1 MKQIKRFITIFFVLI
16 LSLALTTEILAQPV
30 ANIKKYNNSKD
41 ISQIELYP
49 GGMPFGVK
57 IISNGLTVVKFSE
70 NQGKNT
76 SSAYE
81 AGIRVG
87 DIITKVNNSKI
98 CSIEDF
104 VKEVDKNG
112 GNDMKITVTRG
123 KDEMVFTVKPKYSKD
138 DGKYKTGIW
147 VKDSTSGIGTV
158 TFIEPETNVFGG
170 LGHAICDSS
179 TGKIVSMKKG
189 QVLDVSINGVI
200 KGQVG
205 CAGELKGTFKGKKLG
220 SIYKNSSCGVY
231 GLVSENSFEITEE
244 KVFACPKEEITEGEA
259 YIICTL
265 DSSGPQKYKIN
276 VSNIDL
282 SNSNVKNFKI
292 TVTDKNLLEKTG
304 GIVQGMSG
312 SPIIQNGR
320 LIGAVTHV
328 LINDPTTGYGIF
340 IENMLNEAQTPMTRA
355 S

>member
-1 MKQIKRFITIFFVLI
+1 MKQIKRIITVFLI
-16 LSLALTTEILAQPV
+16 LVLSFALTTSVIAQQIN
-30 ANIKKYNNSKD
+30 NIVKYDDTRD
-41 ISQIELYP
+41 ISKIELYP

-70 NQGKNT
+70 SQGKNT

-87 DIITKVNNSKI
+87 DIITKVNDSKI
-98 CSIEDF
+98 SSIEDF
-104 VKEVDKNG
+104 VKEVDKSGSN
-112 GNDMKITVTRG
+112 NMKITVTRG
-123 KDEMVFTVKPKYSKD
+123 KDQMEFTVKPKYSKD

-158 TFIEPETNVFGG
+158 TFIDPNTNIFAG
-170 LGHAICDSS
+170 LGHAICDSN
-179 TGKIVSMKKG
+179 TGKIVPLKKG

-220 SIYKNSSCGVY
+220 SIYKNSACGVF
-231 GLVSENSFEITEE
+231 GLVSKDAFDINEE
-244 KVFACPKEEITEGEA
+244 KIFACPKEDITEGEA
-259 YIICTL
+259 YVICTL
-265 DSSGPQKYKIN
+265 DESGPQKYKIN
-276 VSNIDL
+276 ISNIDL
-282 SNSNVKNFKI
+282 TNSNVKNFKI
-292 TVTDKNLLEKTG
+292 SITDKELLDKTG

-312 SPIIQNGR
+312 SPIIQNGK

-328 LINDPTTGYGIF
+328 LINDPTCGYGIF
-340 IENMLNEAQTPMTRA
+340 IENMLKDSRF
-355 S
+355 